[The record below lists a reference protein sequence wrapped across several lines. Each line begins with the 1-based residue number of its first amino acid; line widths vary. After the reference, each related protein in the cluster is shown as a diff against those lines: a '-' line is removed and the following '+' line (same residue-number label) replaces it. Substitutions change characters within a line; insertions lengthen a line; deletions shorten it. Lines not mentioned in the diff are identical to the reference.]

1 MNKRVAI
8 VPKIGCG
15 GCERTIQSNLSELP
29 GVTLVKA
36 DRTDKTV
43 KVEYD
48 DTIDWGAI
56 EAKLV
61 EIDYPPQSVSE
72 PV

>member
-15 GCERTIQSNLSELP
+15 GCERTIQSNLSALP
-29 GVTLVKA
+29 GVTFVKA
-36 DRTDKTV
+36 DRNDKTV

-48 DTIDWGAI
+48 DSIEWATIA
-56 EAKLV
+56 AKLV
-61 EIDYPPQSVSE
+61 EISYPPESVTTSA
-72 PV
+72 

>member
-15 GCERTIQSNLSELP
+15 GCERTIQSNLAELP
-29 GVTLVKA
+29 GVTFVKA
-36 DRTDKTV
+36 DRNDKTV

-48 DTIDWGAI
+48 DRIDWKSI
-56 EAKLV
+56 EAKLI
-61 EIDYPPQSVSE
+61 ETGF
-72 PV
+72 

>member
-1 MNKRVAI
+1 MNKRVAN
-8 VPKIGCG
+8 VPKISCG

-29 GVTLVKA
+29 GVTFVKA
-36 DRTDKTV
+36 DRNDKTV

-48 DTIDWGAI
+48 DRINWEAI
-56 EAKLV
+56 AAKLV

-72 PV
+72 PA